1 MQLCHAQ
8 VSGSCD
14 SDFRLPHLVYA
25 FPSRQPPLLPHEN
38 GSNVLS
44 DSTAAKTAAA
54 AAVEPATWAAARLP
68 ASNSAKTNKHIAQH
82 GATRTEHC
90 ILGRALALGGLSRSL
105 DVVEDFDEVHN
116 QHVMVVYNFNG
127 RPIATVLHHNFSSL
141 VNYSLRLTP
150 YNTVKDSY
158 KF

>member
-1 MQLCHAQ
+1 MSRPSQ
-8 VSGSCD
+8 
-14 SDFRLPHLVYA
+14 RLMWQR
-25 FPSRQPPLLPHEN
+25 FPLASLGIRFSKPRQPPSLPHEN

-44 DSTAAKTAAA
+44 DSTAAKTAA
-54 AAVEPATWAAARLP
+54 EPATWAAARLP
-68 ASNSAKTNKHIAQH
+68 ASNSAKTNKQTNTEQH

-105 DVVEDFDEVHN
+105 DNLVEDFDEVHN

-150 YNTVKDSY
+150 DNTVKGSY